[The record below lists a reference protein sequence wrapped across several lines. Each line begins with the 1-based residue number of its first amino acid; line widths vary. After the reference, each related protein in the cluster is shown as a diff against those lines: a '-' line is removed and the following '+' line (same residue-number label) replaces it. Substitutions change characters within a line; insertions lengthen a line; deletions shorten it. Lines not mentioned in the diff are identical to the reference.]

1 MNIFS
6 MFFLSAFGL
15 FNLFG
20 LNQGLFI
27 KQLIF
32 LIIGFALFFVT
43 KSIGAHF
50 FRVNSK
56 FFYWFFIAILIITY
70 IVGLEVKGSRRWLN
84 FYIFNFQ
91 GSEFFKVFFILF
103 LAEILSVKKILS
115 NSFLNLV
122 KIFGYF
128 LLPFLIIFKQ
138 PDLGN
143 AMVYFFIFAT
153 MLTFSNFAK
162 KYLGYLVGL
171 IIFLSPIGWLLLKDY
186 QKLRILS
193 FISPHLDVQG
203 SAYNM
208 IQAVITIGS
217 GMFFGRGLGLGTQ
230 SRLFFLPE
238 NTTDFAFASLIEQ
251 FGFFGGFFVLIFF
264 TTITIYLVKKTI
276 YFHYQ
281 GPDEDQKKFLY
292 CMGILTYFVSQTIIN
307 LGMNM
312 GIMPVAG
319 ITLPLISYGGSSVIA
334 LLMGFALIPQ

>member
-6 MFFLSAFGL
+6 LIILSVFGL

-20 LNQGLFI
+20 ISQDLFFR
-27 KQLIF
+27 QLIF
-32 LIIGFALFFVT
+32 LILGFIIYFII
-43 KSIGAHF
+43 KSIGPHF
-50 FRVNSK
+50 FRLNNK
-56 FFYWFFIAILIITY
+56 FIYWFFVAILITTF
-70 IVGLEVKGSRRWLN
+70 IVGLEVKGSKRWLN

-103 LAEILSVKKILS
+103 LADILTVK
-115 NSFLNLV
+115 NLLGNTFYNFV
-122 KIFGYF
+122 KIFIYF
-128 LLPFLIIFKQ
+128 LIPFIIIFKQ

-143 AMVYFFIFAT
+143 AMVYFFIFFT
-153 MLTFSNFAK
+153 LLMFSNFSK
-162 KYLGYLVGL
+162 KYLSYLIGL
-171 IIFLSPIGWLLLKDY
+171 IIFFVPIGWLLMKDY
-186 QKLRILS
+186 QKARILS

-208 IQAVITIGS
+208 IQSVITIGS

-264 TTITIYLVKKTI
+264 TSITIYLVKKTI
-276 YFHYQ
+276 YFYYQ
-281 GPDEDQKKFLY
+281 KSEDDQKKFLY
-292 CMGILTYFVSQTIIN
+292 CLGMLTYFISQTIIN

-319 ITLPLISYGGSSVIA
+319 ITLPFISYGGSSVMA
-334 LLMGFALIPQ
+334 LLIGFALIP

>member
-6 MFFLSAFGL
+6 LIFLSVFGL

-20 LNQGLFI
+20 LSQDLFI
-27 KQLIF
+27 RQLIF
-32 LIIGFALFFVT
+32 LVIGFSIYFVL
-43 KSIGAHF
+43 KSIGSHF
-50 FRVNSK
+50 FRINSK
-56 FFYWFFIAILIITY
+56 FFYWFFIILLIITF
-70 IVGLEVKGSRRWLN
+70 IVGLEVKGSKRWLN

-91 GSEFFKVFFILF
+91 SSEFFKVFFILF
-103 LAEILSVKKILS
+103 LADILTVKNILG
-115 NSFLNLV
+115 NTFFNFI
-122 KIFGYF
+122 KIFLYF
-128 LLPFLIIFKQ
+128 LIPFIIIFKQ

-143 AMVYFFIFAT
+143 AMVYFFIFLALL
-153 MLTFSNFAK
+153 MFSSYSK
-162 KYLGYLVGL
+162 KYLGYLIGL
-171 IIFLSPIGWLLLKDY
+171 ITFFIPIGWLVMKDY
-186 QKLRILS
+186 QKTRILS
-193 FISPHLDVQG
+193 FISPSLDVQG

-264 TTITIYLVKKTI
+264 TAIIIYLVKKTI

-281 GPDEDQKKFLY
+281 KSDEDQKKFLY
-292 CMGILTYFVSQTIIN
+292 CLGMLTYFISQTIIN
-307 LGMNM
+307 IGMNM

-319 ITLPLISYGGSSVIA
+319 ITLPFISYGGSSVIA
-334 LLMGFALIPQ
+334 LLIGFALVP

>member
-6 MFFLSAFGL
+6 LIFLSVFGL

-20 LNQGLFI
+20 LSQDLFVR
-27 KQLIF
+27 QLIF
-32 LIIGFALFFVT
+32 LIIGFSGYFILR
-43 KSIGAHF
+43 SIGTHF
-50 FRVNSK
+50 FRLNSK
-56 FFYWFFIAILIITY
+56 FFYWFFVAVLIITF
-70 IVGLEVKGSRRWLN
+70 IVGLEVKGSKRWLN

-103 LAEILSVKKILS
+103 LAEILTVKRLLS
-115 NSFLNLV
+115 NTFLNFIKVFL
-122 KIFGYF
+122 YF
-128 LLPFLIIFKQ
+128 LIPFVIIFKQ

-143 AMVYFFIFAT
+143 AMVYFFIFFALL
-153 MLTFSNFAK
+153 MFSNYSK
-162 KYLGYLVGL
+162 KYLRYLIGL
-171 IIFLSPIGWLLLKDY
+171 LVVFAPLGWLIMKDY
-186 QKLRILS
+186 QKARILS
-193 FISPHLDVQG
+193 FINPHLDVQG

-230 SRLFFLPE
+230 SQLFFLPE

-264 TTITIYLVKKTI
+264 TIIIIHLVKRTM
-276 YFHYQ
+276 YFYYQ
-281 GPDEDQKKFLY
+281 KSQDDQKRFLY
-292 CMGILTYFVSQTIIN
+292 CLGMLTYFVSQTIIN

-319 ITLPLISYGGSSVIA
+319 ITLPFISYGGSSVIA
-334 LLMGFALIPQ
+334 LLIGFALIP